1 MKTLKDWNCDVTI
14 SSSSPLTVGQTF
26 VIVCEGM
33 TPLESQSEILVFPD
47 NEQVEYDLVVLDK
60 KIENENKI
68 FIKATSW
75 KTGNK
80 NYSDYTLVVGEQVIE
95 VKGPKFQV
103 RSVLEANSEMNPPP
117 GTALSHVPLY
127 AQVLIGVAIAA
138 AFFGVIFWFHRNK
151 QYDRALLKLHS
162 FKTSLSPYNEL
173 NKRLRAL
180 DIELSKL
187 EDISKGHPYV
197 YTWVRQLEKSLM
209 EYLSLTIQEPLFY
222 YQSTAKKNR
231 VLYKFFR
238 RRKVSAEISQ
248 KYLELQIEIKALM
261 RSTQKNQNASG
272 DLIRDLSTTI
282 ALTRDF
288 ADALQNQLESRD
300 A

>member
-1 MKTLKDWNCDVTI
+1 MKTLNDWNCDVAI
-14 SSSSPLTVGQTF
+14 SSDSPLTVGQTF

-33 TPLESQSEILVFPD
+33 TPLESRDEILIFPD
-47 NEQVEYDLVVLDK
+47 TDKVEYDLVVLDK

-68 FIKATSW
+68 FIKATTW

-95 VKGPKFQV
+95 VRGPKFQV
-103 RSVLEANSEMNPPP
+103 KSVLESSSEMNPPP
-117 GTALSHVPLY
+117 GAALSHIPLY
-127 AQVLIGVAIAA
+127 AQVLIGVGIAA
-138 AFFGVIFWFHRNK
+138 AFFAVLFWFYRNK

-180 DIELSKL
+180 DIELAKL
-187 EDISKGHPYV
+187 EDITKGNPYM
-197 YTWVRQLEKSLM
+197 YTWVRQLEKNLM

-222 YQSTAKKNR
+222 YQTTAKKNR
-231 VLYKFFR
+231 VIYKFFR
-238 RRKVSAEISQ
+238 RRKVAAEISQ
-248 KYLELQIEIKALM
+248 KYLELQVEIIALM
-261 RSTQKNQNASG
+261 RSTQKNQNSSG
-272 DLIRDLSTTI
+272 DLVRDLSATI